1 MIAANTKWFDSFNG
15 IGVRNWSKAIRRQ
28 YTAVKL
34 NGVSSPSASDVVD
47 NIVEE
52 CFLEAPEVKAAVK
65 KFVADQ
71 RAVNA
76 SKPSFEEFL
85 EFMLKSF
92 KSGDV
97 FAKSGDLDKIVGR
110 YSLVPAGH
118 YSWRSLTQLITEKNE
133 ELQRPLPESEL
144 VVYVKDALLQRNML
158 DAVLQNA
165 AEARRDLYSKD
176 YNVWI
181 GKEMALAGSGGE
193 MPKIVSEEYSMEEL
207 AAAILKYVSDRQ
219 GVSVEMTVA
228 EAPRSSGIAAAAA
241 GLVPLPP
248 STNSSRR
255 ESLASSS
262 ATAYDSDIL
271 RELREIRQM
280 FNAIAPVAR
289 ILLGQGNATG
299 SGSTTSVAFQAP
311 QVHTASESVEMLA
324 QFRIMGP
331 CFYCGLFEHI
341 KMKCPYLWRDIL
353 AQAPIALK
361 EDGKVYNVVIKD
373 GVREF
378 GGLLRGAKGGARH
391 NVIQAGS
398 DPEWLKLSTEAAAK
412 AATMSSLEVD
422 TNSFEVATGPRRVGF
437 QEPETIQQKAKEAVM
452 EGETALGA
460 ILGVSTLSKG
470 RSKPVDVYLGVPEL
484 KPEDVSKEEAELA
497 VAAMRVE
504 WKGES
509 VPVDAVLDRVRKM
522 RKDKEVGV
530 SAKAAKIRMQ
540 PSRKVVVD
548 WPPGSGIE
556 VVKPRESAAPYQV
569 PERKDP
575 HAPKQSAAPAAA
587 PVATAVSEPSK
598 SGDAPSKMPLES
610 AGSANSSPAEPK
622 EMEIDAPVDT
632 ADGEMSKSKL
642 SLPSTHNHP
651 EMAISCQVQKVV
663 KP

>member
-1 MIAANTKWFDSFNG
+1 MWLSSKLNKYTKLENYIETDNETHKHNKEERNTTTNKKPEKRQKERTTTQNTKKHKTATLPAGPQKKRPIEQEETMEEATIEEGDNEGTADNNGETLPEQEQTPDFARREIRSNPNKMELSVATEHSTARSTWNNSKGGKLGSLFHIWCLLARVLMLCLHTQIYYLQSTKNKQMIAANTKWFDSFNG

-299 SGSTTSVAFQAP
+299 S
-311 QVHTASESVEMLA
+311 
-324 QFRIMGP
+324 
-331 CFYCGLFEHI
+331 
-341 KMKCPYLWRDIL
+341 
-353 AQAPIALK
+353 
-361 EDGKVYNVVIKD
+361 
-373 GVREF
+373 
-378 GGLLRGAKGGARH
+378 
-391 NVIQAGS
+391 
-398 DPEWLKLSTEAAAK
+398 
-412 AATMSSLEVD
+412 
-422 TNSFEVATGPRRVGF
+422 
-437 QEPETIQQKAKEAVM
+437 
-452 EGETALGA
+452 
-460 ILGVSTLSKG
+460 
-470 RSKPVDVYLGVPEL
+470 
-484 KPEDVSKEEAELA
+484 
-497 VAAMRVE
+497 
-504 WKGES
+504 
-509 VPVDAVLDRVRKM
+509 
-522 RKDKEVGV
+522 
-530 SAKAAKIRMQ
+530 
-540 PSRKVVVD
+540 
-548 WPPGSGIE
+548 
-556 VVKPRESAAPYQV
+556 
-569 PERKDP
+569 
-575 HAPKQSAAPAAA
+575 
-587 PVATAVSEPSK
+587 
-598 SGDAPSKMPLES
+598 
-610 AGSANSSPAEPK
+610 
-622 EMEIDAPVDT
+622 
-632 ADGEMSKSKL
+632 
-642 SLPSTHNHP
+642 
-651 EMAISCQVQKVV
+651 
-663 KP
+663 